1 MIIEKNSN
9 NNNIEYIDVNKKE
22 TITIQKDKL
31 EDKWVFRNKISN
43 NKNKKRFGDYFYASN
58 TIATLCNNAY
68 VIKEYTQDRKYIY
81 PKTGG

>member
-1 MIIEKNSN
+1 M
-9 NNNIEYIDVNKKE
+9 
-22 TITIQKDKL
+22 KDKDN
-31 EDKWVFRNKISN
+31 DKELSK

-81 PKTGG
+81 PKTGGMIEK